1 MCAVAFI
8 VNSSPGAGMRSEQ
21 SATFPDPKTAL
32 THAQRLWVRGMRTI
46 RIKDTESGEIFDEQ
60 GLRMHIARAEGRSK
74 QAKE

>member
-1 MCAVAFI
+1 MAYI
-8 VNSSPGAGMRSEQ
+8 VNSSPGAGLRSEQ

-60 GLRMHIARAEGRSK
+60 GLRMHISRTERGSK
-74 QAKE
+74 RDTE

>member
-1 MCAVAFI
+1 VAYI
-8 VNSSPGAGMRSEQ
+8 VNSSPGAGLRSEQ

-60 GLRMHIARAEGRSK
+60 ALRLHIAQTEKRSK
-74 QAKE
+74 PAAE